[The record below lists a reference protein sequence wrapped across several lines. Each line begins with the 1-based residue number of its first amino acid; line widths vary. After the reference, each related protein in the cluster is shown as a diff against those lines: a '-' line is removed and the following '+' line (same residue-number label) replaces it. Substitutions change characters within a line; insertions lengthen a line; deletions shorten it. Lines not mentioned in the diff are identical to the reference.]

1 MAQQFS
7 GAPYL
12 NSYGVQDR
20 YGYNGE
26 VAPDVAI
33 DQQALNRKQQIAN
46 LLLQQGL
53 QGAGTGQMVGR
64 FYVPTSGTQH
74 AAKIGELLAGLAGTH
89 MVDKKRD
96 ALSTDM
102 NEERARAVQRY
113 IDETQGKQVPERTLP
128 QGTPDQTIPVQGP
141 PNLVQPNMEDSGTSQ
156 GLQEVPPSI
165 TIPGTPPTQGPV
177 NEAQFQAPDP
187 NASRQAV
194 MQAMSHADPRVR
206 EAVRFMEQAK
216 AHEEEK
222 KAAQAFQAQQADENR
237 AVRREGIEANALTRV
252 EQMRN
257 TMQLTQMQ
265 IDARMQAGQDANA
278 LKKQLADQ
286 AADLKKLEL
295 QTKRETVQQGKTPPG
310 YRMTTDGNL
319 EAIPGGPADTKLQGA
334 FNQDTAMLQNSNA
347 GFDRLAASAN
357 DILNHPGLAG
367 ITGLRGKVPDVPGT
381 DAANA
386 RALLNT
392 LKSQVGFGVLQ
403 EMRNNSKTGGA
414 LGAVSDAEGKRLEN
428 NLAALDTTQ
437 DIEQFKKQL
446 KSIIDY
452 TDQAKGRLRDTFN
465 MKHKSGEPVP
475 MTPSTQGPK
484 AGTVDGGY
492 RFKGGDPGKA
502 ENWEKAN

>member
-1 MAQQFS
+1 
-7 GAPYL
+7 
-12 NSYGVQDR
+12 
-20 YGYNGE
+20 
-26 VAPDVAI
+26 
-33 DQQALNRKQQIAN
+33 
-46 LLLQQGL
+46 
-53 QGAGTGQMVGR
+53 
-64 FYVPTSGTQH
+64 
-74 AAKIGELLAGLAGTH
+74 
-89 MVDKKRD
+89 
-96 ALSTDM
+96 
-102 NEERARAVQRY
+102 
-113 IDETQGKQVPERTLP
+113 
-128 QGTPDQTIPVQGP
+128 
-141 PNLVQPNMEDSGTSQ
+141 
-156 GLQEVPPSI
+156 
-165 TIPGTPPTQGPV
+165 
-177 NEAQFQAPDP
+177 
-187 NASRQAV
+187 
-194 MQAMSHADPRVR
+194 
-206 EAVRFMEQAK
+206 
-216 AHEEEK
+216 
-222 KAAQAFQAQQADENR
+222 
-237 AVRREGIEANALTRV
+237 
-252 EQMRN
+252 
-257 TMQLTQMQ
+257 
-265 IDARMQAGQDANA
+265 
-278 LKKQLADQ
+278 
-286 AADLKKLEL
+286 
-295 QTKRETVQQGKTPPG
+295 
-310 YRMTTDGNL
+310 MTTDGNL

-446 KSIIDY
+446 QSIIDY